1 MSRSFQF
8 TRYATGCSAVM
19 VIWSGVFGVALAAV
33 DKSKLPAVANRPVDF
48 AKDIQPIFKSA
59 CYSCHGPEKQKSGY
73 RLDAKSVALKG
84 GDIGPAIVPGNSAD
98 SPLIHYVADLVPDLL
113 MPSKGERLSATQ
125 IGLLR
130 AWIDQGAK
138 WPDGADPLLTKNTA
152 DHWAFKPMANPP
164 VPKVKKTDW
173 VKSPVDAFVLAKLE
187 QKGLSP
193 ATAADKRTLLRRV
206 TFDLTGLPPTP
217 EEVSAFLVDKS
228 PTAFKQVVERL
239 LASTAYGE
247 RWARHWLDVVR
258 YAESNGYE
266 RDGTKPSAWRYRDY
280 VIDSL
285 NRDKP
290 FDRFLTEQL
299 AGDELEGSNAET
311 QIATT
316 FLRLGTWD
324 DEPADHL
331 LDRYDQLDDVLGVT
345 ATTFLGQTLRCARCH
360 DHKFEPFSQVDYYR
374 VLALF
379 EPLKRP
385 QKAISLTHKNEFE
398 LPVGTAAELKVY
410 ADATAKADVEVAA
423 VQRQIDELNPNLRAQ
438 LFSTKKTALS
448 AEAIAAF
455 QAEPAKRTEPQQ
467 ELVRKFQEAL
477 NKEIREAA
485 PSDQKEKLDGWQKQ
499 LVALNAAR
507 PKPTAT
513 AYIWYEDTPQAPPT
527 RVLKR
532 GVPTRPGEEVAPGVP
547 AILVNQKMTPLQP
560 LTKST
565 GRRFWLAR
573 WLTQPEH
580 PLVARVIVNRVWQWH
595 FGEGLV
601 ATENDFGVMGQKPS
615 HPELLD
621 WLARDFIASG
631 WSLKHLHRQIVLS
644 SVYQMSSAP
653 NAKAGRR
660 DPDERLLW
668 RWKPRRQEAEA
679 VRDAILLVSGQLNG
693 QRGGPSVFPPLP
705 PSVLA
710 GQDKPGNGWGK
721 SDERQVARR
730 SIYIFVKR
738 SLAVPELELLDTPD
752 TAASCEQRMVSTT
765 GPQALTFLNGEF
777 TRKQAQHFATR
788 LLREAGGEV
797 RTQILRAFELAL
809 SRPPSAKELGEA
821 LQFLAA
827 QQQQIQIESGG
838 NKPENLEARHKALA
852 AFCLVLLNTNEFFY
866 LN

>member
-1 MSRSFQF
+1 MRDSFQF
-8 TRYATGCSAVM
+8 IRHTTLFLAGVAV
-19 VIWSGVFGVALAAV
+19 WSGAFGSASAAV
-33 DKSKLPAVANRPVDF
+33 DKSRLPAAADRPVDF
-48 AKDIQPIFKSA
+48 VKDIKPIFAAA
-59 CYSCHGPEKQKSGY
+59 CNSCHGVEKQKSGF
-73 RLDAKSVALKG
+73 RLDARAAALKG
-84 GDIGPAIVPGNSAD
+84 GDLGPAILPGNSAD

-113 MPSKGERLSATQ
+113 MPSKGERLSAAQ

-130 AWIDQGAK
+130 AWIDQGAH
-138 WPDGADPLLTKNTA
+138 WPEGGGTLAAKNPA
-152 DHWAFKPMANPP
+152 DHWAFKSMANPSA
-164 VPKVKKTDW
+164 PKTKKNGW
-173 VKSPVDAFVLAKLE
+173 VKTPVDAFVLAKLE

-193 ATAADKRTLLRRV
+193 ATAADKRTRLRRV

-217 EEVSAFLVDKS
+217 EEAATFLADKS
-228 PTAFKQVVERL
+228 PDAFQQVVERL
-239 LASTAYGE
+239 LASPAYGE

-285 NRDKP
+285 NHDKP
-290 FDRFLTEQL
+290 FDRFLTEQI
-299 AGDELEGSNAET
+299 AGDELEGTTAET

-331 LDRYDQLDDVLGVT
+331 LDRYDQLDDVVGVAAT
-345 ATTFLGQTLRCARCH
+345 AFLGQTLRCARCH
-360 DHKFEPFSQVDYYR
+360 DHKFEPFTQADYYR
-374 VLALF
+374 FLALF

-385 QKAISLTHKNEFE
+385 QKEISLTHKKEFE
-398 LPVGTAAELKVY
+398 RLVGTTAELKAYDEAVAR
-410 ADATAKADVEVAA
+410 ADAEVAA
-423 VQRQIDELNPNLRAQ
+423 VQKQFDGANPELRAQ
-438 LFSTKKTALS
+438 LFATKKSALP
-448 AEAIAAF
+448 ADAATAF
-455 QAEPAKRTEPQQ
+455 QTAPEKRTDAQK
-467 ELVRKFQEAL
+467 ELVLKHQEAL
-477 NKEIREAA
+477 NTEIRAAA
-485 PSDQKEKLDGWQKQ
+485 PSGQKEKLEGWQRQ
-499 LVALNAAR
+499 IAAINAAR
-507 PKPTAT
+507 PQPLPT
-513 AYIWYEDTPQAPPT
+513 AYIWYEDTPEAPPT
-527 RVLKR
+527 RILKR

-547 AILVNQKMTPLQP
+547 VILAVHKMAPPTALA
-560 LTKST
+560 KST
-565 GRRFWLAR
+565 GRRLWLAR

-580 PLVARVIVNRVWQWH
+580 PLVARVLVNRVWQWH

-601 ATENDFGVMGQKPS
+601 ATENDFGVMGQRPS

-631 WSLKHLHRQIVLS
+631 WSLKHLHRRIVLS
-644 SVYQMSSAP
+644 STYQMSAAP
-653 NAKAGRR
+653 NASAARL

-679 VRDAILLVSGQLNG
+679 VRDAILMVSGQLNS

-721 SDERQVARR
+721 SNEREVARR
-730 SIYIFVKR
+730 SVYIFVKR

-777 TRKQAQHFATR
+777 TRKQAHYFAAR
-788 LLREAGGEV
+788 LEREAQDDA
-797 RTQILRAFELAL
+797 RAQIRHAFELAL
-809 SRPPSAKELGEA
+809 SRPPSARELSEA

-827 QQQQIQIESGG
+827 QQQQIERETPGT
-838 NKPENLEARHKALA
+838 KPENPDARQKALA